1 MPIVIQEIHIKAV
14 VEETSKQTGSTQN
27 TGGNDAQ
34 GNSKNE
40 IIKECVEEIMRIIK
54 EKTER

>member
-14 VEETSKQTGSTQN
+14 VDESSRQSGGNTQS
-27 TGGNDAQ
+27 GGNDASST
-34 GNSKNE
+34 SKNE

>member
-14 VEETSKQTGSTQN
+14 VDETTRQTGTTQN
-27 TGGNDAQ
+27 SSGNDAQ